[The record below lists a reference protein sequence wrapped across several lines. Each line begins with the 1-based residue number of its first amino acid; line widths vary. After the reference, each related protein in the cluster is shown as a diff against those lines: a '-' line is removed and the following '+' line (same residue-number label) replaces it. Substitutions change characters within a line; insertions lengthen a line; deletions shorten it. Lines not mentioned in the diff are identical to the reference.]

1 MSFRSMP
8 NGADKSG
15 SDRVHGVIG
24 LDFGTTNTLCAWMD
38 GDIPVIGPNDR
49 GERATPSVVA
59 RADSGET
66 LIGSSARSQALAD
79 PRSAVFGVKRLLGKS
94 RNVEFAGT
102 ASAPEDLA
110 AAIIGKVRR
119 DAERYLGFDVDTAV
133 ITVPARYGDPQRR
146 AVRDAAARAGLK
158 AARIM
163 NEPSAAALA
172 RAWAA
177 ARDEAE
183 RLVLV
188 YDFGGGTFDATVL
201 RTKGGSCA
209 VLASEGDD
217 GLGGMDIDAALYH
230 YVADRFRKQFG
241 IDPDMDAYLSRLLID
256 LCEKAKIELSSR
268 DEALI
273 AVPFLRS
280 ADGLV
285 HPSVKI
291 SRSEFERI
299 ASPFIDRSLA
309 LVERVLGMA
318 AAGTTDIGALVLSGG
333 SSRIPL
339 AQNRLS
345 DMIGVKADPR
355 VNPEEIVALGASVEA
370 ARIEGRLSGLSFTD
384 VVSRTFGLEIDGG
397 KFVPLIRKNE
407 PLPSSGRRVFTT
419 VEDFQRSVELHV
431 LQGDES
437 SAKANVSVGRFLLP
451 GIRMASKGEPRIA
464 VEFSIDES
472 DMLLVRARDMDTGAE
487 QSIAVFDGAL
497 DARSPLDRV
506 LALAQIARREAE
518 GLKLDAALSSELE
531 ELLRAAAMCAGD
543 DQKAAMTATL
553 LEGLLSEFSARSS
566 LSSTAAGGQGRK
578 AELKVA
584 R

>member
-1 MSFRSMP
+1 M
-8 NGADKSG
+8 
-15 SDRVHGVIG
+15 HGVIG

-38 GDIPVIGPNDR
+38 GDIPVIVPNDR

-59 RADSGET
+59 RADSGEL

-79 PRSAVFGVKRLLGKS
+79 PRSALFGVKRLLGKS
-94 RNVEFAGT
+94 RTVNVAGS
-102 ASAPEDLA
+102 ASTPEDMA
-110 AAIIGKVRR
+110 AAIIGKVRQ
-119 DAERYLGFDVDTAV
+119 DAERYLGFEVDRAV

-146 AVRDAAARAGLK
+146 AVRDAAARAGLRT
-158 AARIM
+158 ARIM

-172 RAWAA
+172 RAWAS
-177 ARDEAE
+177 ARDETE
-183 RLVLV
+183 RMVLV

-201 RTKGGSCA
+201 RARGGSCA

-217 GLGGMDIDAALYH
+217 ALGGMDIDTALYH
-230 YVADRFRKQFG
+230 HVADQFRRQFR
-241 IDPDMDAYLSRLLID
+241 IDPDADAYLSRLLVD
-256 LCEKAKIELSSR
+256 LCEKAKIELSTR
-268 DEALI
+268 DEAVI
-273 AVPFLRS
+273 AVPFLRG

-291 SRSEFERI
+291 ARADFDRI
-299 ASPFIDRSLA
+299 AAPFIDRSLA
-309 LVERVLGMA
+309 LVERVLVMA
-318 AAGTTDIGALVLSGG
+318 GARPSDLGALVLSGG

-345 DMIGVKADPR
+345 DMIGLKADPR

-370 ARIEGRLSGLSFTD
+370 ARIEGRLGGLSFTD
-384 VVSRTFGLEIDGG
+384 VVSRTFGLEIEGG

-431 LQGDES
+431 LQGD
-437 SAKANVSVGRFLLP
+437 APVARDNVSVGRFLLP

-464 VEFSIDES
+464 VEFAIDES

-497 DARSPLDRV
+497 DARSPQDRV
-506 LALAQIARREAE
+506 LALAQIARREAD

-531 ELLRAAAMCAGD
+531 ELLKAAGSCAGD

-553 LEGLLSEFSARSS
+553 LEGLLSEFSARTTISAIPAGEPAG
-566 LSSTAAGGQGRK
+566 TRVGAAT
-578 AELKVA
+578 KVA

>member
-1 MSFRSMP
+1 MP
-8 NGADKSG
+8 NGVDQPG
-15 SDRVHGVIG
+15 SASVHGVIG

-38 GDIPVIGPNDR
+38 GDIPVIVPNDR

-59 RADSGET
+59 RADSGEL

-79 PRSAVFGVKRLLGKS
+79 PRSALFGVKRLLGKS
-94 RNVEFAGT
+94 RTVNVAGS
-102 ASAPEDLA
+102 ASTPEDMA
-110 AAIIGKVRR
+110 AAIIGKVRQ
-119 DAERYLGFDVDTAV
+119 DAERYLGFEVDRAV

-158 AARIM
+158 TARIM

-172 RAWAA
+172 RAWAS
-177 ARDEAE
+177 ARDETE
-183 RLVLV
+183 RMVLV

-201 RTKGGSCA
+201 RARGGSCA

-217 GLGGMDIDAALYH
+217 ALGGMDIDTALYH
-230 YVADRFRKQFG
+230 HVADQFRRQFR
-241 IDPDMDAYLSRLLID
+241 IDPDADAYLSRLLVD
-256 LCEKAKIELSSR
+256 LCEKAKIELSTR
-268 DEALI
+268 DEAVI
-273 AVPFLRS
+273 AVPFLRG

-291 SRSEFERI
+291 GRADFDRI
-299 ASPFIDRSLA
+299 AAPFIDRSLA
-309 LVERVLGMA
+309 LVERVLVMA
-318 AAGTTDIGALVLSGG
+318 GARPADLGALVLSGG

-345 DMIGVKADPR
+345 DMIGLKADPR

-370 ARIEGRLSGLSFTD
+370 ARIEGRLGGLSFTD
-384 VVSRTFGLEIDGG
+384 VVSRTFGLEIEGG

-431 LQGDES
+431 LQGD
-437 SAKANVSVGRFLLP
+437 APVARDNVSVGRFLLP

-464 VEFSIDES
+464 VEFAIDES

-497 DARSPLDRV
+497 DARSPQDRV
-506 LALAQIARREAE
+506 LALAQIARREAD

-531 ELLRAAAMCAGD
+531 ELLKAAGSCAGD

-553 LEGLLSEFSARSS
+553 LEGLLSEFSARTTISAIPAGES
-566 LSSTAAGGQGRK
+566 AGTRVGAAT
-578 AELKVA
+578 KVA

>member
-1 MSFRSMP
+1 M
-8 NGADKSG
+8 
-15 SDRVHGVIG
+15 HGVIG

-38 GDIPVIGPNDR
+38 GDIPVIVPNDR

-59 RADSGET
+59 RADSGEL

-79 PRSAVFGVKRLLGKS
+79 PRSALFGVKRLLGKS
-94 RNVEFAGT
+94 RTVNVAGS
-102 ASAPEDLA
+102 ASTPEDMA
-110 AAIIGKVRR
+110 AAIIGKVRQ
-119 DAERYLGFDVDTAV
+119 DAERYLGFEVDRAV

-146 AVRDAAARAGLK
+146 AVRDASARAGLK
-158 AARIM
+158 TARIM

-172 RAWAA
+172 RAWAS
-177 ARDEAE
+177 ARDETE
-183 RLVLV
+183 RMVLV

-201 RTKGGSCA
+201 RARGGSCA

-217 GLGGMDIDAALYH
+217 ALGGMDIDTALYH
-230 YVADRFRKQFG
+230 HVADQFRRQFR
-241 IDPDMDAYLSRLLID
+241 IDPDADAYLSRLLVD
-256 LCEKAKIELSSR
+256 LCEKAKIELSTR
-268 DEALI
+268 DEAVI
-273 AVPFLRS
+273 AVPFLRG

-291 SRSEFERI
+291 GRADFDRI
-299 ASPFIDRSLA
+299 AAPFIDRSLA
-309 LVERVLGMA
+309 LVERVLVMA
-318 AAGTTDIGALVLSGG
+318 GARPADLGALVLSGG

-345 DMIGVKADPR
+345 DMIGLKADPR

-370 ARIEGRLSGLSFTD
+370 ARIEGRLGGLSFTD
-384 VVSRTFGLEIDGG
+384 VVSRTFGLEIEGG

-431 LQGDES
+431 LQGD
-437 SAKANVSVGRFLLP
+437 APVARDNVSVGRFLLP

-464 VEFSIDES
+464 VEFAIDES

-497 DARSPLDRV
+497 DARSPQDRV
-506 LALAQIARREAE
+506 LALAQIARREAD

-531 ELLRAAAMCAGD
+531 ELLKAAGSCAGD
-543 DQKAAMTATL
+543 EQKAAMTATL
-553 LEGLLSEFSARSS
+553 LEGLLSEFSARTTISAIPAGES
-566 LSSTAAGGQGRK
+566 AGTRVGAAT
-578 AELKVA
+578 KVA

>member
-1 MSFRSMP
+1 MP
-8 NGADKSG
+8 NGVDQPG
-15 SDRVHGVIG
+15 SASVHGVIG

-38 GDIPVIGPNDR
+38 GDIPVIVPNDR

-59 RADSGET
+59 RADSGEL

-79 PRSAVFGVKRLLGKS
+79 PRSALFGVKRLLGKS
-94 RNVEFAGT
+94 RTVNVAGS
-102 ASAPEDLA
+102 ASTPEDMA
-110 AAIIGKVRR
+110 AAIIGKVRQ
-119 DAERYLGFDVDTAV
+119 DAERYLGFEVDRAV

-146 AVRDAAARAGLK
+146 AVRDASARAGLK
-158 AARIM
+158 TARIM

-172 RAWAA
+172 RAWAS
-177 ARDEAE
+177 ARDETE
-183 RLVLV
+183 RMVLV

-201 RTKGGSCA
+201 RARGGSCA

-217 GLGGMDIDAALYH
+217 ALGGMDIDTALYH
-230 YVADRFRKQFG
+230 HVADQFRRQFR
-241 IDPDMDAYLSRLLID
+241 IDPDADAYLSRLLVD
-256 LCEKAKIELSSR
+256 LCEKAKIELSTR
-268 DEALI
+268 DEAVI
-273 AVPFLRS
+273 AVPFLRG

-291 SRSEFERI
+291 GRADFDRI
-299 ASPFIDRSLA
+299 AAPFIDRSLA
-309 LVERVLGMA
+309 LVERVLVMA
-318 AAGTTDIGALVLSGG
+318 GARPADLGALVLSGG

-345 DMIGVKADPR
+345 DMIGLKADPR

-370 ARIEGRLSGLSFTD
+370 ARIEGRLGGLSFTD
-384 VVSRTFGLEIDGG
+384 VVSRTFGLEIEGG

-431 LQGDES
+431 LQGD
-437 SAKANVSVGRFLLP
+437 APVARDNVSVGRFLLP

-464 VEFSIDES
+464 VEFAIDES

-497 DARSPLDRV
+497 DARSPQDRV
-506 LALAQIARREAE
+506 LALAQIARREAD

-531 ELLRAAAMCAGD
+531 ELLKAAGSCAGD
-543 DQKAAMTATL
+543 EQKAAMTATL
-553 LEGLLSEFSARSS
+553 LEGLLSEFSARTTISAIPAGES
-566 LSSTAAGGQGRK
+566 AGTRVGAAT
-578 AELKVA
+578 KVA

>member
-1 MSFRSMP
+1 M
-8 NGADKSG
+8 
-15 SDRVHGVIG
+15 HGVIG

-38 GDIPVIGPNDR
+38 GDIPVIVPNDR

-59 RADSGET
+59 RADSGEL

-79 PRSAVFGVKRLLGKS
+79 PRSALFGVKRLLGKS
-94 RNVEFAGT
+94 RTVDIADST
-102 ASAPEDLA
+102 AAPEDMA
-110 AAIIGKVRR
+110 AAIIGKVRK
-119 DAERYLGFDVDTAV
+119 DAERYLGFEVDRAV

-172 RAWAA
+172 RAWAS
-177 ARDEAE
+177 ARDETE
-183 RLVLV
+183 RMVLV

-201 RTKGGSCA
+201 RARGGSCA

-217 GLGGMDIDAALYH
+217 ALGGMDMDTALYH
-230 YVADRFRKQFG
+230 HVADQFRKQFR
-241 IDPDMDAYLSRLLID
+241 IDPEADAYLSRLLVD
-256 LCEKAKIELSSR
+256 LCEKAKIELSTR
-268 DEALI
+268 DEAVI
-273 AVPFLRS
+273 AVPFLRGEN
-280 ADGLV
+280 GLV

-291 SRSEFERI
+291 GRADFDRI
-299 ASPFIDRSLA
+299 AAPFIDRSLA
-309 LVERVLGMA
+309 LVERVLVMA
-318 AAGTTDIGALVLSGG
+318 GARPSDLGALVLSGG

-339 AQNRLS
+339 AQNRLR
-345 DMIGVKADPR
+345 DMIGLKADPR

-370 ARIEGRLSGLSFTD
+370 ARIEGRLGGLSFTD
-384 VVSRTFGLEIDGG
+384 VVSRTFGLEIEGG

-431 LQGDES
+431 LQGDAPV
-437 SAKANVSVGRFLLP
+437 AKDNVSVGRFLLP

-464 VEFSIDES
+464 VEFAIDES

-497 DARSPLDRV
+497 DARSPQDRV
-506 LALAQIARREAE
+506 LALAQIARREAD

-531 ELLRAAAMCAGD
+531 ELLKAAGSCAGD

-553 LEGLLSEFSARSS
+553 LEGLLSEFSARTTISAIPAREPAS
-566 LSSTAAGGQGRK
+566 KRGGAAT
-578 AELKVA
+578 KVA

>member
-1 MSFRSMP
+1 MP
-8 NGADKSG
+8 NGVDQPG
-15 SDRVHGVIG
+15 SASVHGVIG

-38 GDIPVIGPNDR
+38 GDIPVIVPNDR

-59 RADSGET
+59 RADSGELLT
-66 LIGSSARSQALAD
+66 GSSARSQALAD
-79 PRSAVFGVKRLLGKS
+79 PRSALFGVKRLLGKS
-94 RNVEFAGT
+94 RTVNVAGS
-102 ASAPEDLA
+102 ASTPEDMA
-110 AAIIGKVRR
+110 AAIIGKVRQ
-119 DAERYLGFDVDTAV
+119 DAERYLGFEVDRAV

-158 AARIM
+158 TARIM

-172 RAWAA
+172 RAWAS
-177 ARDEAE
+177 ARDETE
-183 RLVLV
+183 RMVLV

-201 RTKGGSCA
+201 RARGGSCA

-217 GLGGMDIDAALYH
+217 ALGGMDIDTALYH
-230 YVADRFRKQFG
+230 HVADQFRRQFR
-241 IDPDMDAYLSRLLID
+241 IDPDADAYLSRLLVD
-256 LCEKAKIELSSR
+256 LCEKAKIELSTR
-268 DEALI
+268 DEAVI
-273 AVPFLRS
+273 AVPFLRG

-291 SRSEFERI
+291 GRADFDRI
-299 ASPFIDRSLA
+299 AAPFIDRSLA
-309 LVERVLGMA
+309 LVERVLVMA
-318 AAGTTDIGALVLSGG
+318 GARPADLGALVLSGG
-333 SSRIPL
+333 SSRMPL

-345 DMIGVKADPR
+345 DMIGLKADPR

-370 ARIEGRLSGLSFTD
+370 ARIEGRLGGLSFTD
-384 VVSRTFGLEIDGG
+384 VVSRTFGLEIEGG

-431 LQGDES
+431 LQGD
-437 SAKANVSVGRFLLP
+437 APVARDNVSVGRFLLP

-464 VEFSIDES
+464 VEFAIDES

-497 DARSPLDRV
+497 DARSPQDRV
-506 LALAQIARREAE
+506 LALAQIARREAD

-531 ELLRAAAMCAGD
+531 ELLKAAGSCAGD

-553 LEGLLSEFSARSS
+553 LEGLLSEFSARTTISAIPAGEPAG
-566 LSSTAAGGQGRK
+566 TRVGAAT
-578 AELKVA
+578 KVA

>member
-1 MSFRSMP
+1 
-8 NGADKSG
+8 
-15 SDRVHGVIG
+15 
-24 LDFGTTNTLCAWMD
+24 MD
-38 GDIPVIGPNDR
+38 GDIPVIVPNDR

-79 PRSAVFGVKRLLGKS
+79 PRSAIFGVKRLLGKS
-94 RNVEFAGT
+94 RTVEFAGT
-102 ASAPEDLA
+102 ASAPEDLV

-177 ARDEAE
+177 ARDETG

-230 YVADRFRKQFG
+230 HVADRFRRQFC
-241 IDPDMDAYLSRLLID
+241 IDPDTDAYLSRLLVD

-268 DEALI
+268 DEAII
-273 AVPFLRS
+273 AVPFLRN

-285 HPSVKI
+285 HPSVRI

-407 PLPSSGRRVFTT
+407 PLPSSGQRVFTT

-437 SAKANVSVGRFLLP
+437 SARANVSVGRFLLP

-497 DARSPLDRV
+497 DARSPQDRV
-506 LALAQIARREAE
+506 LALAQIARREAG

-531 ELLRAAAMCAGD
+531 ELLRAAAMCADD